1 MYSTHN
7 EGISVTARRV
17 EELLELQR
25 IKYTN
30 TRLQYQKMCIFLTQT
45 IQLINTTIHIKDN
58 THIDSSKKVD
68 NKDPKFEI
76 GDHLL
81 KAIL

>member
-30 TRLQYQKMCIFLTQT
+30 TRLQYQKMCIFLT
-45 IQLINTTIHIKDN
+45 
-58 THIDSSKKVD
+58 
-68 NKDPKFEI
+68 
-76 GDHLL
+76 
-81 KAIL
+81 